1 MSSINLP
8 LALAMIVAGTTLGE
22 AIVLMVNEARAQP
35 RMSLP
40 EAEAKRL
47 VPSKE
52 AR

>member
-1 MSSINLP
+1 MSINLP

-22 AIVLMVNEARAQP
+22 AIVLMVDEARAHP